1 MDSSVIYSLGLGMQV
16 NIKRTD
22 GKSRFYVI
30 YRKSLWQHCGVS
42 IDVGRLEEERH
53 REKKKGRF

>member
-22 GKSRFYVI
+22 GENRILYPFGS
-30 YRKSLWQHCGVS
+30 CVS
-42 IDVGRLEEERH
+42 MDGWLKER
-53 REKKKGRF
+53 REKKGRF